1 MLSPPG
7 WDKLPGVARSPSGTV
22 TFLLTDVEASAR
34 AWESDAATTAA
45 VMARHEEI
53 LAAAIAAHGGFR
65 AVEQGEGDSV
75 VAAFNRASAAVAAAV
90 EAQLGLA
97 REPWPTPAPIRV
109 RIALHTGEAEP
120 HGGRYAGSTIIRTA
134 RLRAVAH
141 GGQTIVSRATAELV
155 HDALPDGTTL
165 VDLGSHR
172 LRDLTR
178 AEQIFQISH
187 TELPSAFPPLQSLDR
202 VANNLPAQLTS
213 FIGREAEL
221 AQVERLLA
229 EGRLLTLTGA
239 GGCGKTRLAAH
250 AAASVAGSHPCGVW
264 WIELAPLGAGSSVST
279 AVLAAIGLREHPSRS
294 AVDQLVDHFGQGR
307 ALLVL
312 DNCEHLLDAV
322 VGLIEPLLG
331 RSPEL
336 TVLATSREP
345 LGLAGETTWR
355 VPPLALPMEPGPS
368 TPEALTAYDAVA
380 LFVDRARQAR
390 PNFVVTNG
398 NAPAVAEICARLD
411 GIPLAIELAAARV
424 RVLSPEG
431 IREGLNDRFRLLTGG
446 AKRGLARQQT
456 LAASVEWSYDLL
468 GDDERTMLQRLAV
481 FSGGFTLDGAE
492 AVAAGGDIE
501 ALRVLD
507 LLTALVDKSLV
518 VADDEP
524 FRVRYRLLETIRQ
537 FALTRLASSGEAEA
551 IRDAHAKFHLQ
562 FAEQAAVAF
571 MTDDELL
578 SRQEPEHDNL
588 RAALEWALDRGAID
602 DAITLLVGLA
612 NLWMGRGLLR
622 EAKVWFD
629 RVLGHPGFESSP
641 VRYRAWWARALMAVI
656 DGIPHP
662 ALGMAGAV
670 TELATAAG
678 DRLYMVRSLWVE
690 GVLTVMADPAPG
702 EKRLLEV
709 RRVADEIGDLH
720 SSRWAR
726 IGLVTAG
733 IHRGDH
739 ELAARY
745 FEEAEPLLDG
755 ATGQTRAM
763 SDALFGFSEVRAG
776 RFEAARRHGEA
787 ARRMAAE
794 IGDPTLAGAQAD
806 LTMVLVELG
815 EGRIDAAAEVL
826 DAVLREPRRSGPTR
840 NDPMLTGARGCV
852 LAERGDVEAAKGVM
866 AEAVRMARDSG
877 DGEQI
882 AACLGWGAALL
893 RSLGNGSEARLLA
906 GNLLAHGQQ
915 QANPRFEAVA
925 LRELGQ
931 LSRLDG
937 ELEVADDLT
946 HRALAL
952 CAEARILPDVQQS
965 LVAVAGVA
973 AAGESWEEAV
983 RLFGAAERLGADLGS
998 ALPVWDRTLAEAD
1011 LELARR
1017 SLEPEAFEAAYGEG
1031 RALAVDQAVAY
1042 AERGR
1047 GERKRPSSGWAGL
1060 TPMERQVV
1068 DLVAEGLRN
1077 ADIAARLF
1085 VAPSTIKTH
1094 LAHAFAKL
1102 DVSTRAEL
1110 AALVT
1115 RRHGSAV

>member
-1 MLSPPG
+1 MLPT
-7 WDKLPGVARSPSGTV
+7 VVRSPSGTV
-22 TFLLTDVEASAR
+22 TFLLTDVESSTR
-34 AWESDAATTAA
+34 AWEADAASTAA
-45 VMARHEEI
+45 AIARHEEI

-75 VAAFNRASAAVAAAV
+75 VAAFSRASAAVAAAV
-90 EAQLGLA
+90 EAQLALA
-97 REPWPTPAPIRV
+97 REPWPTPATIRV
-109 RIALHTGEAEP
+109 RIALHTGEAEA

-141 GGQTIVSRATAELV
+141 GGQTVASRATAELV
-155 HDALPDGTTL
+155 HDALPDGATL

-178 AEQIFQISH
+178 AEHVFQISH
-187 TELPSAFPPLQSLDR
+187 PDLPGAFPPLQSLDR

-229 EGRLLTLTGA
+229 EVRLLTLTGS

-250 AAASVAGSHPCGVW
+250 AAASVAESHPAGVW
-264 WIELAPLGAGSSVST
+264 WAELAPLSAGSSVST
-279 AVLAAIGLREHPSRS
+279 AVLAAIGLREQASRS
-294 AVDQLVDHFGQGR
+294 AVDQLADHFAHGR

-322 VGLIEPLLG
+322 VALVEPLLG
-331 RSPEL
+331 RTTEL

-355 VPPLALPMEPGPS
+355 VPPLALPVESGPS

-380 LFVDRARQAR
+380 LFMERARQAR
-390 PNFVVTNG
+390 PNFVVTNE

-468 GDDERTMLQRLAV
+468 ADDERTMLQRLAV
-481 FSGGFTLDGAE
+481 FTGGFTLDAAE

-501 ALRVLD
+501 ALEVLD

-551 IRDAHAKFHLQ
+551 IRDAHAGFHLRL
-562 FAEQAAVAF
+562 AEQAALAF
-571 MTDDELL
+571 MADDELL
-578 SRQEPEHDNL
+578 CREEPEHDNL
-588 RAALEWALDRGAID
+588 RAALEWALDRGWID
-602 DAITLLVGLA
+602 EAITLLVGLA
-612 NLWMGRGLLR
+612 NLWMTRGMLR
-622 EAKVWFD
+622 EANVWFE
-629 RVLGHPGFESSP
+629 RVLDHPEFEATRS
-641 VRYRAWWARALMAVI
+641 RYRAWWARAFLAFI

-662 ALGMAGAV
+662 TLELAGAV
-670 TELATAAG
+670 TDQAMAAG
-678 DRLYMVRSLWVE
+678 DELYVARGTWMQGMLA
-690 GVLTVMADPAPG
+690 LMAEPAAG
-702 EKRLLEV
+702 EKVLQEARRL
-709 RRVADEIGDLH
+709 ADQVGDLH
-720 SSRWAR
+720 SAQFAHA
-726 IGLVTAG
+726 GLVVVG
-733 IHRGDH
+733 IHTENH
-739 ELAARY
+739 ELATRY
-745 FEEAEPLLDG
+745 HEEAEPLFHG
-755 ATGQTRAM
+755 GTGQIR
-763 SDALFGFSEVRAG
+763 ALFDAGVGFGEIRVG
-776 RFEAARRHGEA
+776 RFAAARRLGES
-787 ARRMAAE
+787 ARRLAAE
-794 IGDPTLAGAQAD
+794 VGDPTLAGSMAD
-806 LTMVLVELG
+806 LTVALVELA
-815 EGRIDAAAEVL
+815 EGRIGAAADVL
-826 DAVLREPRRSGPTR
+826 EAVLREPRASGPTR
-840 NDPMLTGARGCV
+840 HDPMLTGALGWV
-852 LAERGDVEAAKGVM
+852 LAERGDTEGAEAAM
-866 AEAVRMARDSG
+866 AEADRLAVQCG
-877 DGEQI
+877 DGVQI
-882 AACLGWGAALL
+882 GLCLGWHVPLL
-893 RSLGNGSEARLLA
+893 RFGGDRDRARKLAEDLLGHAR
-906 GNLLAHGQQ
+906 QQ
-915 QANPRFEAVA
+915 GHPGFEAIA

-931 LSRLDG
+931 LARLDG
-937 ELEVADDLT
+937 DLHTADDLA

-952 CAEARILPDVQQS
+952 CAAAGILPDVQQS

-973 AAGESWEEAV
+973 AAEESWEEAV
-983 RLFGAAERLGADLGS
+983 RLFGAADSLGAELGS
-998 ALPVWDRTLAEAD
+998 VLPVWNRTVADAD

-1031 RALAVDQAVAY
+1031 RALGVDRAVAY
-1042 AERGR
+1042 AGRGR

-1077 ADIAARLF
+1077 TDIADRLF

-1102 DVSTRAEL
+1102 GVSNRAEL
-1110 AALVT
+1110 AALAT
-1115 RRHGSAV
+1115 RRRGSAG